1 MQGDQYVGPTPLRL
15 TWPLNRAPTAG
26 PVAPCV
32 HRASKVSGE
41 NSPIRVTSL
50 TRSQTFSGAAAIVSV
65 TSRLSPLMPAPHFE
79 YPNKRA
85 ARSVST
91 SVEPPPIGS
100 SRTSR

>member
-1 MQGDQYVGPTPLRL
+1 MPSSPTANSNTPLPSAPGSTHFVTVQGDQYVGPTPLRL

-32 HRASKVSGE
+32 HLASKVSGE

-65 TSRLSPLMPAPHFE
+65 TSRVSPLIPPPHFE
-79 YPNKRA
+79 
-85 ARSVST
+85 
-91 SVEPPPIGS
+91 
-100 SRTSR
+100 